1 MLMYE
6 RQISL
11 TLIIPKILT
20 SNLSWQD
27 FYQDMTLNQ
36 LLAKSY

>member
-20 SNLSWQD
+20 SNLPGQE
-27 FYQDMTLNQ
+27 FYQGITSIQ